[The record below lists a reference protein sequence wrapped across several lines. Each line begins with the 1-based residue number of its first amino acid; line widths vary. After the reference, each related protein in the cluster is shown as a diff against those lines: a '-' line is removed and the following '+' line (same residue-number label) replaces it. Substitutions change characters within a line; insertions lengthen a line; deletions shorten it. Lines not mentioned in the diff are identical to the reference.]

1 MVIQYKAVLHVL
13 EIYMLS
19 ERFLSGPPSAWFP
32 LLLTISLLSDSPT
45 LSCMLSHTI
54 QQNIRWQGSMGTYHP
69 TFCGLPAVI
78 QSCSTVALSW
88 AGWRWDRVGFGP
100 VPSAENSRLLQALCQ
115 SIWHLPCWIQ
125 VAFYP
130 RVSGMHAWLK
140 PLTWFTFQFSRSFHL
155 PKI

>member
-1 MVIQYKAVLHVL
+1 MSSKSDVWWNQKDSCPGLHL
-13 EIYMLS
+13 PNSHPSCLIFRLS
-19 ERFLSGPPSAWFP
+19 N
-32 LLLTISLLSDSPT
+32 SPT
-45 LSCMLSHTI
+45 LSCLLSHII
-54 QQNIRWQGSMGTYHP
+54 QQNIRWQSSMWTDHP

-78 QSCSTVALSW
+78 QSSSTVALSW
-88 AGWRWDRVGFGP
+88 AGWRWDRMGFGP
-100 VPSAENSRLLQALCQ
+100 APSAENSRLSHAPCQ

-130 RVSGMHAWLK
+130 QVSGTHAWLK